1 MTKIAGQTG
10 WQELKEIAPAFSY
23 CLIFASAK
31 HRNQLSDIWHF
42 HLECEKAVQA
52 ASEQLLGM
60 IRLQWLADTLE
71 KNQSAAGFTLISRV
85 LNDPL
90 LQDSCL
96 KIVHFWQ
103 GQIEMQT
110 GSKSRVLENATAF
123 TCTQMM
129 QVLIDPLSDAQQT
142 LMQSIGRE
150 IAQSQNAVPITQAIT
165 PSQITTSFGSHA
177 GWVLALHFVS
187 HYAIQ
192 ANPNTNP
199 LLIFKLFWFV
209 FKHSAF
215 K

>member
-1 MTKIAGQTG
+1 M
-10 WQELKEIAPAFSY
+10 APAFSY

-110 GSKSRVLENATAF
+110 GEKGRVLENATAF

-129 QVLIDPLSDAQQT
+129 QVLIDPLSDTQQT
-142 LMQSIGRE
+142 CIQSIGRE
-150 IAQSQNAVPITQAIT
+150 IAQSQKTVPITQAIT
-165 PSQITTSFGSHA
+165 PNQITTSFGSHA

-187 HYAIQ
+187 HYATQ
-192 ANPNTNP
+192 ANPNTDP

-215 K
+215 R

>member
-1 MTKIAGQTG
+1 
-10 WQELKEIAPAFSY
+10 
-23 CLIFASAK
+23 
-31 HRNQLSDIWHF
+31 
-42 HLECEKAVQA
+42 
-52 ASEQLLGM
+52 M
-60 IRLQWLADTLE
+60 IRLQWLVDTLE
-71 KNQSAAGFTLISRV
+71 QNQSAAGFTLISRI

-110 GSKSRVLENATAF
+110 GEKSRVLENATAF

-142 LMQSIGRE
+142 LIQSIGRE

-192 ANPNTNP
+192 TNPNTNP